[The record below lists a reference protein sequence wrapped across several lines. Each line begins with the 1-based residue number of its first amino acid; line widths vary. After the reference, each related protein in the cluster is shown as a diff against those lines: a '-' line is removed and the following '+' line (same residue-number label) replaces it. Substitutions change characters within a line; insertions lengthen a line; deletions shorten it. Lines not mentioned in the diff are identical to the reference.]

1 MHVNITSAAGILA
14 LLEEKDERLITYS
27 LNQLNGLVDM
37 FWAEIADS
45 ITAIEMLYE
54 NEGFKERELA
64 ALVASKVY
72 YHLGSFDNALQY
84 GLGANKLFNVDES
97 SEYVETIIAKCID
110 HYTKLQV
117 ENFELEQQ
125 QQAGINEDDESM
137 MKVEKP
143 QRKVIDPRLEDIVNR
158 MFARCFEDK
167 KFKQAIGIA
176 IETRR
181 FDVFEKAILTSTNV
195 SETISYAYKIT
206 LSLIQN
212 LKFRNA
218 ILRLLVKLYTN
229 LEHPDYVN
237 VVQCLIYL
245 DEPEQV
251 ASVLE
256 NLIRGAAEK
265 DTKSSSEGVLMAYQ
279 LGLDLYESATQ
290 QFLLKVRNLLKALI
304 AVTNPMEISDN
315 TVKNATETTTPEAEA
330 EKLKSEEIKKEKE
343 TSTKKPK
350 VPESVKLNIEKLLLI
365 LNGDITIDANMQ
377 FLIKNNHSD
386 LLVLKTIKDVVRNSI
401 CHTATVICNSFMHC
415 GTTSDQFLRDNLDW
429 LARATNWA
437 KFTATSSLGVIH
449 KGHEKEALN
458 LMSAYLPKD
467 TANGF
472 AFSDGGGLYALGLI
486 HANHGGA
493 IVEYL
498 FTQLKA
504 ATAEPVKHGACL
516 GIGLAAMGTAR
527 QDIYEELKN
536 NLYKDD
542 AVIGEAAGIAIGL
555 VMLGTNSTQTLQ
567 DMLAYAQET
576 QHEKILRGLALGI
589 ALCMYGRREESNS
602 LVETLIQD
610 KDPILRRSAMYTIAM
625 AYCGSGN
632 NEAIRRLLH
641 VAVSDVNDDVRRAAV
656 EALGFILFR
665 TPEQCPSIVS
675 LLSESYNPH
684 VRYGA
689 AMALGI
695 ACAGT
700 GNKEALLV
708 LEPMLNDAVN
718 YVRQGVLIAMSLVCI
733 QHTEATCPKVKT
745 LRETLLKIITDKH
758 DDVIAKFGAII
769 GQGILDAGGRNMSV
783 SLETRSGQTDMS
795 AVVGLLVFTQFWY
808 WFPLSH
814 FLSLAFQPTALIGLN
829 QELKMPKVEFNSA
842 AAPSV
847 FAYPAPMEDKKGDK
861 REKVE
866 KAILSTT
873 SKKNKRDAEK
883 SKTSEEKMDVDA
895 DSKKEKE
902 KDTKEKD
909 GKDNKDKESSD
920 KDNKK
925 DEKKEKEKEPNFELL
940 QNPARVIKAQLK
952 VMSMGGKKPVRYQPL
967 KEIASGGIIMLQD
980 SQSDQPEVLVEAVK
994 AGGPV
999 KEEEENEPEPPEP
1012 FEWIE

>member
-1 MHVNITSAAGILA
+1 MHVNITSAAGVIA
-14 LLEEKDERLITYS
+14 LLEETDDNLVGYS
-27 LNQLNGLVDM
+27 LKQLNSLVDM
-37 FWAEIADS
+37 FWAEISDS
-45 ITAIEMLYE
+45 ITTIEMLYE
-54 NEGFKERELA
+54 NEDFKDRQLA
-64 ALVASKVY
+64 GLVASKVY

-84 GLGANKLFNVDES
+84 ALGAGSLFNVDES

-117 ENFELEQQ
+117 DNF
-125 QQAGINEDDESM
+125 QAKDSSE
-137 MKVEKP
+137 MKPV
-143 QRKVIDPRLEDIVNR
+143 DTRLENIVNR
-158 MFARCFEDK
+158 MFQRCFDDK
-167 KFKQAIGIA
+167 KFKAAIGIA

-181 FDVFEKAILTSTNV
+181 LDVVEKAILTATNV
-195 SETISYAYKIT
+195 PETISYAYKIT
-206 LSLIQN
+206 LSLVQN
-212 LKFRNA
+212 RKFKNA
-218 ILRLLVKLYTN
+218 ILTLLVKIYTN
-229 LEHPDYVN
+229 MPNPDYVN

-251 ASVLE
+251 AVVLE
-256 NLIRGAAEK
+256 NLIKA
-265 DTKSSSEGVLMAYQ
+265 DDCLMAFQ

-290 QFLLKVRNLLKALI
+290 QFLLKVKNLLKALI
-304 AVTNPMEISDN
+304 TVPQPMDTGDSAEGE
-315 TVKNATETTTPEAEA
+315 VKTEKVEETEA
-330 EKLKSEEIKKEKE
+330 KFSGDMKMH
-343 TSTKKPK
+343 
-350 VPESVKLNIEKLLLI
+350 IEKLLVI
-365 LNGDITIDANMQ
+365 LGGEITIDTNMQ

-401 CHTATVICNSFMHC
+401 CHTATVICNSLMHC

-429 LARATNWA
+429 LAKATNWA
-437 KFTATSSLGVIH
+437 KFTATASLGVIH

-467 TANGF
+467 SANNF
-472 AFSDGGGLYALGLI
+472 PYSDGGGLYALGLI
-486 HANHGGA
+486 HANHGGE
-493 IVEYL
+493 IIDYL
-498 FTQLKA
+498 FNQLKNS
-504 ATAEPVKHGACL
+504 TTEPVKHGACL
-516 GIGLAAMGTAR
+516 GLGLAAMGTAR

-542 AVIGEAAGIAIGL
+542 AVTGEAAGIAIGL
-555 VMLGTNSTQTLQ
+555 VMLGTNNVQSLQ
-567 DMLAYAQET
+567 DMLGYAQET
-576 QHEKILRGLALGI
+576 QHEKILRGLAIGI
-589 ALCMYGRREESNS
+589 SLCMFGRQEESKT
-602 LVETLIQD
+602 LVETLIMD

-625 AYCGSGN
+625 AYCGTGN

-700 GNKEALLV
+700 GNKEAIAV

-733 QHTEATCPKVKT
+733 QHTETTCPKVKT
-745 LRETLLKIITDKH
+745 FRETLMKIITDKH
-758 DDVIAKFGAII
+758 DDVIAKYGAIL
-769 GQGILDAGGRNMSV
+769 GQGILDAGGRNMSL
-783 SLETRSGQTDMS
+783 SLQTRTGQTDMT

-808 WFPLSH
+808 WFPLAH

-829 QELKMPKVEFNSA
+829 KELKMPKIEFTSN

-847 FAYPAPMEDKKGDK
+847 FGYPPAMEEKKDSK

-866 KAILSTT
+866 KAVLSIT
-873 SKKNKRDAEK
+873 SKQKKRDAAK
-883 SKTSEEKMDVDA
+883 SNKESEEKMEVDDKSVA
-895 DSKKEKE
+895 SKETKDSEKE
-902 KDTKEKD
+902 KKDSKESEKDKD
-909 GKDNKDKESSD
+909 GKD
-920 KDNKK
+920 
-925 DEKKEKEKEPNFELL
+925 KEKEKEGKEDEKKKEPEFEVL
-940 QNPARVIKAQLK
+940 QNPTRVIKPQLK
-952 VMSMGGKKPVRYQPL
+952 VISLQKASRYQPL
-967 KEIASGGIIMLQD
+967 KDVSCGGIIMLRD
-980 SQSDQPEVLVEAVK
+980 TQSDQPETLVETVK

-999 KEEEENEPEPPEP
+999 KEEESSEPEPPEP
-1012 FEWIE
+1012 FEWIED